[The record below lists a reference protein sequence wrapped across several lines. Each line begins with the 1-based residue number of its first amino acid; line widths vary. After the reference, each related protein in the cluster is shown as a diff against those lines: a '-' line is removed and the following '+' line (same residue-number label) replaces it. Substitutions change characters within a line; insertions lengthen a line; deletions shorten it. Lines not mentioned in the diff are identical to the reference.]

1 MKTAES
7 IARRSTC
14 LRTNSAGE
22 LMQVGCVI
30 ATPDFRKILAW
41 GYNGNAA
48 GLPNECDS
56 TTPGACGCI
65 HAEANAVVN
74 CDSPRATE
82 KLVFC
87 THLPCVNCFVSGTLV
102 SSPSRIQRAYRRW
115 YEGSVFRVV
124 TRHGEITVT
133 PNHPVL
139 ALGRGF
145 SAVQSL
151 RQGDYLLYSMG
162 SEGLG
167 PRGTNHKDGQPI
179 QEVFESLARS
189 SLPVRSAGASHQ
201 FHGDGLADTDV
212 DVVTVDSALEDNGQS
227 TLLHLLEQPSLPS
240 TNTGGMELILPGS
253 RKSTRLIPMGVGN
266 DLCSGLQQAQLDDA
280 AVHLMKDGEAV
291 DRGSMFVRSDD
302 LLRREWMTACSQ
314 VSSATLS
321 SLAQHPTFAETIRN
335 RSLRYTASLSEF
347 ISTPSSEIAADEII
361 SILEYRWSG
370 HVYNLQTAGGWY
382 YAGTSHIIAQ
392 NCAKLL
398 INLGNVL
405 QVTYKHDYRIR
416 TALELFDTVGIKH
429 RQA

>member
-1 MKTAES
+1 MHMATEVS
-7 IARRSTC
+7 RRSTC
-14 LRTNSAGE
+14 SRTNSTGE

-30 ATPDFRKILAW
+30 VTPDFRKVISL

-56 TTPGACGCI
+56 KEPGACGCI

-115 YEGSVFRVV
+115 YEGTVFRVV

-139 ALGRGF
+139 TLGRGF

-167 PRGTNHKDGQPI
+167 PSGTNHKDGQPI
-179 QEVFESLARS
+179 QQVFESLARA
-189 SLPVRSAGASHQ
+189 SLPVRSAGACHQ
-201 FHGDGLADTDV
+201 FHGDGITDTDV
-212 DVVTVDSALEDNGQS
+212 DVVTVDGALKDNGQS
-227 TLLHLLEQPSLPS
+227 GFLHLLEQPALSRTDTSGVELVLPS
-240 TNTGGMELILPGS
+240 PG
-253 RKSTRLIPMGVGN
+253 KGPRLIPMGVGDN
-266 DLCSGLQQAQLDDA
+266 LSSGLLQAQLDGTSVNLMTEREA
-280 AVHLMKDGEAV
+280 A
-291 DRGSMFVRSDD
+291 DRVPALVRGDK
-302 LLRREWMTACSQ
+302 LLDREWMTALSQ
-314 VSSATLS
+314 VSSTNLS
-321 SLAQHPTFAETIRN
+321 ALAQHPTFAEAIRN
-335 RSLRYTASLSEF
+335 RSPRYTASLSEL

-361 SILEYRWSG
+361 SIEEYRWAG

-405 QVTYKHDYRIR
+405 QITYRHDYRIH